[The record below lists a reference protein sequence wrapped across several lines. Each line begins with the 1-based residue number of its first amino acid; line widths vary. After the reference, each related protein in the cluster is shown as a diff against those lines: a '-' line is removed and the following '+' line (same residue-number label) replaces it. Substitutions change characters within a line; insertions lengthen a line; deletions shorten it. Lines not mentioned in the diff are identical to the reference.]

1 MPTLARKLGPVTATM
16 LVVASM
22 VGTGVFTTTGF
33 LVGDIGSNPAVLSC
47 WLLGGVLALAGA
59 LTYGELASALPDN
72 GGEYLLLSRIYHRS
86 LGFVAGWI
94 SLIVGFSAPIA
105 AAALAFSRYLAA
117 VVPGLPELPVSIAL
131 IALLSAVHCLRLELG
146 SGFQNA
152 FTIGKTALIMAFIVG
167 GLWLGSPARCLEPG
181 PVPMGEALFSSG
193 FAVGLIFISFS
204 YQGWN
209 AALYIAGELKNP
221 GRWLPLSLVLGTLLV
236 AGLYLGLNAV
246 FLAAVPASELAGQL
260 EVGHIAAVA
269 LFGEGAARL
278 LSTIIAV
285 GLVSTVGAYIM
296 TGPRVYEAMGQHV
309 PGLRFVTGR
318 AEGGGPVRSI
328 LLQGA
333 VAAIMVATASFDTLL
348 TYTGF
353 TLSGVAGLTV
363 AGVIVLR
370 YREPD
375 LPRPYRT
382 WGYPF
387 TPILFILLMLWMM
400 GHAVVQRPMVA
411 LAGAVTVG
419 IGFALWWV
427 FDGRVARR

>member
-1 MPTLARKLGPVTATM
+1 MSTLARKLGPTTATM

-33 LVGDIGSNPAVLSC
+33 LVGDIGSNPAVLAC
-47 WLLGGVLALAGA
+47 WVLGGVLALAGA
-59 LTYGELASALPDN
+59 LTYGELASALPSN
-72 GGEYLLLSRIYHRS
+72 GGEYLLLSRIYHPS

-105 AAALAFSRYLAA
+105 AAALAFSRYMAA
-117 VVPGLPELPVSIAL
+117 VVPGLPELPVSLLL
-131 IALLSAVHCLRLELG
+131 IALLSGVHCLRVEHS
-146 SGFQNA
+146 SGFQNIV
-152 FTIGKTALIMAFIVG
+152 TIGKTLLILAFIAG

-181 PVPMGEALFSSG
+181 PTPMGEALFSSG

-236 AGLYLGLNAV
+236 ALLYLGLNAV
-246 FLAAVPASELAGQL
+246 FLSAVPAAELAGQL

-269 LFGEGAARL
+269 LFGEGAAKL

-328 LLQGA
+328 LLQGG
-333 VAAIMVATASFDTLL
+333 VAAVMAATASFDTLL

-353 TLSGVAGLTV
+353 TLSAVAGLAV
-363 AGVIVLR
+363 VGVIVLR
-370 YREPD
+370 FREPD

-387 TPILFILLMLWMM
+387 TPILFVLLMLWMM
-400 GHAVVQRPMVA
+400 GHAVVQRPSVA
-411 LAGAVTVG
+411 LAGAVTVA
-419 IGFALWWV
+419 IGFVLWWV
-427 FDGRVARR
+427 FEGRVARD

>member
-1 MPTLARKLGPVTATM
+1 MGGHARTLGPVTATL

-33 LVGDIGSNPAVLSC
+33 LVADIGSNPAVLGC
-47 WLLGGVLALAGA
+47 WALGGVLALAGA
-59 LTYGELASALPDN
+59 LTYGELASAMPEN
-72 GGEYLLLSRIYHRS
+72 GGEYLLLSRIYHPAV
-86 LGFVAGWI
+86 GFVAGWI

-105 AAALAFSRYLAA
+105 AAALAFSRYMAA

-131 IALLSAVHCLRLELG
+131 IAVLSGVHCLRLELG
-146 SGFQNA
+146 SGIQNA
-152 FTIGKTALIMAFIVG
+152 FTIGKTALILAFIVG

-181 PVPMGEALFSSG
+181 PVATTEALLSSG

-209 AALYIAGELKNP
+209 ASLYIAGELRRP
-221 GRWLPLSLVLGTLLV
+221 ERWLPLSLVVGTLLV
-236 AGLYLGLNAV
+236 TVLYLGLNAV
-246 FLAAVPASELAGQL
+246 FLAAVPSAQLAGQL
-260 EVGHIAAVA
+260 EVGHLTAVA
-269 LFGEGAARL
+269 LFGDDAARL
-278 LSTIIAV
+278 LSTVIAV

-296 TGPRVYEAMGQHV
+296 TGPRVYEAMGQQV

-318 AEGGGPVRSI
+318 AKGGGPVRSI

-353 TLSGVAGLTV
+353 TLSGVAGLAV

-370 YREPD
+370 FREPD

-387 TPILFILLMLWMM
+387 TPIVFVLLMLWMM
-400 GHAVVQRPMVA
+400 GHAVVQRPAVA
-411 LAGAVTVG
+411 LAGAVTVA
-419 IGFALWWV
+419 IGFVLWWV